1 MSKWWRFEQARAIP
15 ALAKWLSIG
24 CLVGILT
31 GTTSAILL
39 AALEWATTWRESHL
53 WIIWLLPLGGL
64 LSGLIYHY
72 LGSSVEAGNNLL
84 LEEIHNPRMTIPLRM
99 APLVL
104 IGTTISHLFGG
115 SAGREGTALQMGVAL
130 VDALFAVGV
139 KPAVGTAEA
148 TSAVG
153 VKPAVSTAEA
163 TYRQGRGSANST
175 SAPTERLRP
184 RLTQL
189 LRFQGAERRILLMAG
204 ISGGFASV
212 FGTPLAGMLFGLEV
226 LSFGKFRYDGLF
238 ACAIA
243 AIVGDWIT
251 LAWGLHHT
259 VYQIPSVP
267 KLTIPGLL
275 AAIVAGALFG
285 LAAVVFAS
293 LTHRISTYFKAKI
306 SYPPLRPFIG
316 GGLVAIAIAAVG
328 TTKYIGLGIPT
339 IVSAFE
345 IQLPPWDFAAKI
357 GFTALTLGAG
367 FKGGEVTP
375 LFYIGATLGNALAQP
390 LGLPAPLLAGM
401 GFVGVFAGA
410 ANTPLA
416 STMMAIELFGV
427 PAGSYAAIACIV
439 SYLISGHTGIY
450 RTQRVGASKYRGLK
464 HEEGL
469 SISEVE
475 TNARNTDRV
484 DGFPE
489 EKDRR

>member
-15 ALAKWLSIG
+15 DLAKWLSIG

-39 AALEWATTWRESHL
+39 AALAWATTWRESHL

-130 VDALFAVGV
+130 IDALFA
-139 KPAVGTAEA
+139 EA
-148 TSAVG
+148 
-153 VKPAVSTAEA
+153 KA
-163 TYRQGRGSANST
+163 T
-175 SAPTERLRP
+175 PTERLRP

-259 VYQIPSVP
+259 VYEIPSVP

-316 GGLVAIAIAAVG
+316 GGLIAIAIAAVG

-390 LGLPAPLLAGM
+390 LGLPVPLLAGM

-416 STMMAIELFGV
+416 ATMMAIELFGV
-427 PAGSYAAIACIV
+427 PAGSYAGIACIV

-484 DGFPE
+484 NGFPE